1 MIIKKQIVDTQ
12 IIRDEISML
21 TGIMDKLNAEIVNA
35 QTNLYKISV
44 IREQLSQSV
53 ADEPDQ
59 LEFDFE
65 PSSEE
70 KDA

>member
-1 MIIKKQIVDTQ
+1 MIIKKQIVETQ

-21 TGIMDKLNAEIVNA
+21 TGIMDKLKAEIVNA
-35 QTNLYKISV
+35 QTNLFKISV
-44 IREQLSQSV
+44 IREQLSQSI
-53 ADEPDQ
+53 AGEPDQ